1 MSHNL
6 CALPKEQQERVEV
19 EKAAAYAVWKE
30 RNGHLASAESEANQH
45 QGELGRYF
53 LEKVAYFESRRPY
66 QHVHRWL
73 CRSLATNRI
82 PNNLTRYVL

>member
-30 RNGHLASAESEANQH
+30 RNGHLASAESEASLNK
-45 QGELGRYF
+45 GERAAIF
-53 LEKVAYFESRRPY
+53 SSKWVEVN
-66 QHVHRWL
+66 
-73 CRSLATNRI
+73 SL
-82 PNNLTRYVL
+82 NLD

>member
-1 MSHNL
+1 MSHSL

-45 QGELGRYF
+45 QGELGR
-53 LEKVAYFESRRPY
+53 
-66 QHVHRWL
+66 
-73 CRSLATNRI
+73 
-82 PNNLTRYVL
+82 

>member
-6 CALPKEQQERVEV
+6 CALPKEQQERV

-45 QGELGRYF
+45 QGELGCYF
-53 LEKVAYFESRRPY
+53 LEQVIKYK
-66 QHVHRWL
+66 
-73 CRSLATNRI
+73 
-82 PNNLTRYVL
+82 

>member
-30 RNGHLASAESEANQH
+30 RNGHLASAESEASQP
-45 QGELGRYF
+45 
-53 LEKVAYFESRRPY
+53 A
-66 QHVHRWL
+66 
-73 CRSLATNRI
+73 
-82 PNNLTRYVL
+82 